1 MNRLFVLMV
10 GLLVLTQ
17 FAPAQSVDEQYVRIY
32 NLIQQADALR
42 ASGDDQG
49 ALPKYLEAQ
58 TALAQIQRVNPT
70 WSPKVVSYRLNY
82 LATKIAAIQEV
93 SPAANLPPAT
103 GTPDKKAAPGVA
115 PSAVPNAAAAQ
126 QLAEL
131 QNTVKQLQTEK
142 TVLEAKLKEA
152 LATQPATVDP
162 RELAKAQEKVQALAK
177 ENELLKAGLEQEK
190 NRPAPVAT
198 SVKELED
205 AKRLLA
211 ETNARLAE
219 QQQLNQKLTTEK
231 TALVAQLGTAAS
243 APELAEARR
252 SLAETNARL
261 AEQQALVAKL
271 GAEKTSLQ
279 EQLGQAA
286 VSIEA
291 VAALRAENELLKKQL
306 GEAKSLAAAPVEDK
320 SAETARKLA
329 EAEARLAAM
338 ASSAEVLRL
347 EKVALETRLKQTPV
361 TATAAAAVAAPAKS
375 ATASSAGS
383 AAQIKELE
391 RQRDALYKLL
401 EKRGREAQDAQSR
414 ELVAKVEQLT
424 REVDSLKSRLEVF
437 ETKAIPYTAE
447 ELALFQQSKP
457 KPVLAPV
464 KVEPKV
470 EAKAETK
477 PEAKP
482 VETRKSVKELPPGTV
497 ALVAQAEKYFAA
509 KQYDKAEENY
519 LAILRQDDKNAYT
532 LANLGAIQMELGRLA
547 EAETNILRALAF
559 APDDP
564 HANSLLGYLK
574 FRQEKYD
581 EAVVALNRAAKL
593 NPQNADI
600 QNYLGVT
607 LSQKGLRGPAEQA
620 FRKAIV
626 LDPNH
631 GGAQN
636 NLAVFY
642 AAENPPNVALARFHY
657 QKALAA
663 GHARNA
669 EIEALFEKRETA
681 PKATTP

>member
-1 MNRLFVLMV
+1 M
-10 GLLVLTQ
+10 
-17 FAPAQSVDEQYVRIY
+17 
-32 NLIQQADALR
+32 
-42 ASGDDQG
+42 
-49 ALPKYLEAQ
+49 
-58 TALAQIQRVNPT
+58 
-70 WSPKVVSYRLNY
+70 
-82 LATKIAAIQEV
+82 
-93 SPAANLPPAT
+93 
-103 GTPDKKAAPGVA
+103 
-115 PSAVPNAAAAQ
+115 
-126 QLAEL
+126 
-131 QNTVKQLQTEK
+131 KQLQTDK
-142 TVLEAKLKEA
+142 AVLEAKLKEA

-190 NRPAPVAT
+190 NRPVPAAT
-198 SVKELED
+198 SAKELEE
-205 AKRLLA
+205 AKRQLA
-211 ETNARLAE
+211 ATNARLAE
-219 QQQLNQKLTTEK
+219 QQELNQKLAAEK
-231 TALVAQLGTAAS
+231 TSLAEQLGKTAS

-261 AEQQALVAKL
+261 VEQQALVAKL

-279 EQLGQAA
+279 EQLGKAA
-286 VSIEA
+286 TSVEVA
-291 VAALRAENELLKKQL
+291 AALRAENELLKKQL
-306 GEAKSLAAAPVEDK
+306 SEAKALATTAADDK
-320 SAETARKLA
+320 SSESGRKLA

-347 EKVALETRLKQTPV
+347 EKVALETKLKQMPV
-361 TATAAAAVAAPAKS
+361 PAVAAAGAPAKS
-375 ATASSAGS
+375 APVARAGS
-383 AAQIKELE
+383 EAQIKELE

-401 EKRGREAQDAQSR
+401 EKRGREAQDANSR
-414 ELVAKVEQLT
+414 ELVAKVDQLT
-424 REVDSLKSRLEVF
+424 SEVNSLKSRLEVF

-447 ELALFQQSKP
+447 ELALFRQSQP
-457 KPVLAPV
+457 KPALAPV
-464 KVEPKV
+464 MAAPKV
-470 EAKAETK
+470 ETKTEAKTETK
-477 PEAKP
+477 P
-482 VETRKSVKELPPGTV
+482 VEPRKSVKDLPAGTV

-532 LANLGAIQMELGRLA
+532 LANLGAIQLELGRLA

-642 AAENPPNVALARFHY
+642 ATETPPNVALARFHY
-657 QKALAA
+657 QKALAS
-663 GHARNA
+663 GHPRNA
-669 EIEALFEKRETA
+669 EIEALFDKRESA
-681 PKATTP
+681 PKSTTP